1 MGSTKYLVSRYH
13 QHERGEGANH
23 TQKHLPVALLY
34 YEKHY
39 GVDVAFNREKQ
50 LQGWSRAKK
59 EALME
64 GRSDD
69 LKLLSECQDSS
80 HCKYKDLREFA
91 IEDRDMLDPDE

>member
-1 MGSTKYLVSRYH
+1 MSRYH

-23 TQKHLPVALLY
+23 TRKHPPVALLY
-34 YEKHY
+34 YEKYY

-64 GRSDD
+64 GRLDD
-69 LKLLSECQDSS
+69 LKPLSECQNSS
-80 HCKYKDLREFA
+80 HSAHRDIRELA
-91 IEDRDMLDPDE
+91 IEDQDMLDPNE